1 MSRRR
6 GVWGFVRRHRDG
18 WPLLVLV
25 LLGLGT
31 WLSRMVDDPL
41 LWMFL
46 SVAAVATAVALT
58 WWVRRRLIRLR
69 DRVLVTLTDMSGVD
83 RMNGR
88 EFEEH
93 VALLMRTCGYRRV
106 EVVGGASDGGVDVRA
121 RAPDGRAVV
130 VQCKRWRRPVPPN
143 EVRAF
148 LGTLAGSHRGYVGLF
163 VASNGFTDAA
173 VEEAGEVMTLVD
185 RDELALWMRGR
196 WAPSLPTSHL
206 GPADAA

>member
-6 GVWGFVRRHRDG
+6 GVWGWVRRHRDG

-25 LLGLGT
+25 VLGLGT
-31 WLSRMVDDPL
+31 WLSRMVDHPM

-46 SVAAVATAVALT
+46 GVAALTGLVALV
-58 WWVRRRLIRLR
+58 WWVRVRLRRLWDRL
-69 DRVLVTLTDMSGVD
+69 LVKTTDMSGVD

-148 LGTLAGSHRGYVGLF
+148 LGALVGSYRGHVGLF

-173 VEEAGEVMTLVD
+173 VQEAGEAMTLVD
-185 RDELALWMRGR
+185 RHDLALWMRGT
-196 WAPSLPTSHL
+196 WSPELPVVHPGSA
-206 GPADAA
+206 GAV

>member
-1 MSRRR
+1 M
-6 GVWGFVRRHRDG
+6 
-18 WPLLVLV
+18 LVV
-25 LLGLGT
+25 LGLGT
-31 WLSRMVDDPL
+31 WLSREIDEPL

-46 SVAAVATAVALT
+46 SVAAVAGGVALV
-58 WWVRRRLIRLR
+58 WWVRGRLVRLR
-69 DRVLVTLTDMSGVD
+69 DRVLVTITDMSEVD

-93 VALLMRTCGYRRV
+93 VALLMRTCAYRQV
-106 EVVGGASDGGVDVRA
+106 EVVGGASDGGVDIRA
-121 RAPDGRAVV
+121 LAPDGRAVV

-148 LGTLAGSHRGYVGLF
+148 LGALAGSHRGYVGLF

-173 VEEAGEVMTLVD
+173 VREAGETMTLVD

-196 WAPSLPTSHL
+196 WVPSLPASL
-206 GPADAA
+206 PGPAGAA